1 MNLTIQNNT
10 IKSIIAKT
18 PGLALCLA
26 IALVAY
32 GFGNQFPLIGG
43 PVTGIILGI
52 VVGTFSQ
59 DRLQYESG
67 ITFSSKKVLQWAVI
81 LLGFK
86 LNFSAVIKMGLT
98 SLPVILSTITTALL
112 MAFILHKLLKTR
124 THQAILIGV
133 GSCICGGSAIA
144 ASSSVIDA
152 KKEDIVTA
160 MSVIF
165 LFNIIAAL
173 IFPTLG
179 NIMHLSNEG
188 FALFAGSAVNDTSS
202 VTATAASWDSIHGSN
217 ILGLATIVK
226 LTRTLAIIP
235 ITLVLGIV
243 TQRKT
248 GNQKFNLKK
257 IFPTFIIYFLIAS
270 IVTTLLPLPDL
281 FITTTGTLS
290 KIFIIMAM
298 SAIGLN
304 TDIKKLLT
312 NAKKPILMGFI
323 IWISIIAV
331 CLTSQ
336 NLLHLV

>member
-1 MNLTIQNNT
+1 MNTTIQNNT
-10 IKSIIAKT
+10 MKSIITKV

-32 GFGNQFPLIGG
+32 IFGSQFPIIGG
-43 PVTGIILGI
+43 PVTGIILGMI
-52 VVGTFSQ
+52 SGLFFKN
-59 DRLQYESG
+59 RAQYESG
-67 ITFSSKKVLQWAVI
+67 ITFSSKKILQWAVI

-86 LNFSAVIKMGLT
+86 LNFNAVISMGIT
-98 SLPVILSTITTALL
+98 SLPVILSTITTALT
-112 MAFILHKLLKTR
+112 MAFILHKILKTK
-124 THQAILIGV
+124 TNQAILIGV

-179 NIMHLSNEG
+179 SIMHLSNEG

-202 VTATAASWDSIHGSN
+202 VTATAASWDSIHNSS

-235 ITLVLGIV
+235 ITLVLGII
-243 TQRKT
+243 TERKT

-257 IFPTFIIYFLIAS
+257 IFPTFIVYFLIAS
-270 IVTTLLPLPDL
+270 VVTTFFPLPDI
-281 FITTTGTLS
+281 FIMTTGTLS

-312 NAKKPILMGFI
+312 NAKKPILMGFV
-323 IWISIIAV
+323 IWISIITV
-331 CLTSQ
+331 SLISQ
-336 NLLHLV
+336 TLLNLA